1 MVVMLDT
8 DRRTA
13 TTRTTSGTASPAAA
27 VGLRRQ
33 GVRSGQPWPARRLLG
48 LVGRYSALVEPWAQS
63 PDLPLLERQY
73 ELLDRTKEFELWLI
87 HWPTDGGLVLHDHGG
102 SSGAFH
108 VVWGCLDE
116 TSTTRRRHALHQQ
129 RLERSEGKSFGPDYV
144 HSVAN
149 SEQTVA
155 TSIHAYSPPLTSMNF
170 YQTSPAGLVLSRVE
184 TDWEGAP

>member
-1 MVVMLDT
+1 MLDT
-8 DRRTA
+8 DRRA
-13 TTRTTSGTASPAAA
+13 VTTRTTNGPASSASA
-27 VGLRRQ
+27 VAQRRH
-33 GVRSGQPWPARRLLG
+33 RARPGQPWPARRLLW
-48 LVGRYSALVEPWAQS
+48 LAGRYSALVEPWAQS

-73 ELLDRTKEFELWLI
+73 ELLDRTTDFELWLI
-87 HWPTDGGLVLHDHGG
+87 HWPTAGGLVLHDHGG

-129 RLERSEGKSFGPDYV
+129 RLARSEGKSFGPEYV
-144 HSVAN
+144 HSVVN
-149 SEQTVA
+149 SQQTVA